1 MPAWLSLYYSRCFL
15 KLRLGE
21 LVESALKGSLA
32 LSGNNSH
39 LPNEEGWIQR
49 LPVRDFL
56 SDVHFLDL
64 GFVVKVQGQSTLG
77 KTEAY

>member
-1 MPAWLSLYYSRCFL
+1 MLEQAIPSYLTSLRADFE
-15 KLRLGE
+15 RTPG
-21 LVESALKGSLA
+21 
-32 LSGNNSH
+32 
-39 LPNEEGWIQR
+39 
-49 LPVRDFL
+49 RDFL